1 MAQPVKVRAS
11 YRDDAA
17 YLLRLE
23 EAVLKD
29 DRQSKEWREETC
41 KMLRDTSLRLLQAK
55 QGPVVTASNGAAS
68 SKTSSKRS

>member
-55 QGPVVTASNGAAS
+55 QGPVIQQPPNGAA
-68 SKTSSKRS
+68 KQTSKRS